1 MIRQRRG
8 ISEIFATLMLL
19 GITTAGSV
27 MLASLVGGS
36 GLDSTAQGS
45 RTNNLPAYAVKLI
58 GYDTRDAND
67 LLGITILDNKF
78 DKRVCTSSCQITPD
92 NTPQN
97 AGTEFLV
104 LHLKN
109 TSPTT
114 VYLEGVQINGVLHAW
129 DTNTGGRVL
138 DVSANDFTGKYPLNG
153 KFSILPASG
162 LVQQN
167 ENTMTEDEEV
177 RLIVK
182 LSKDISS
189 DVSLTRPILIQV
201 DFGGPRTSDHVI
213 LSGEIR

>member
-1 MIRQRRG
+1 MIKQRRG

-27 MLASLVGGS
+27 MLASIVHGS
-36 GLDSTAQGS
+36 GLESAAQGS
-45 RTNNLPAYAVKLI
+45 QTNKLPAYVVKLV

-67 LLGITILDNKF
+67 LLGITTLDNKF
-78 DKRVCTSSCQITPD
+78 DKQICTNSCQTTPN

-97 AGTEFLV
+97 SGTEFLV

-114 VYLEGVQINGVLHAW
+114 VYLEGVQINGILHTW
-129 DTNTGGRVL
+129 DTNTGGRAL
-138 DVSANDFTGKYPLNG
+138 DVSTNDFTGKYPLNG
-153 KFSILPASG
+153 KFSILPSSG

-167 ENTMTEDEEV
+167 ENTMTEDEEM

-182 LSKDISS
+182 LSKDLVT
-189 DVSLTRPILIQV
+189 DLSLTKPILIQV

>member
-1 MIRQRRG
+1 
-8 ISEIFATLMLL
+8 
-19 GITTAGSV
+19 
-27 MLASLVGGS
+27 
-36 GLDSTAQGS
+36 
-45 RTNNLPAYAVKLI
+45 
-58 GYDTRDAND
+58 
-67 LLGITILDNKF
+67 
-78 DKRVCTSSCQITPD
+78 
-92 NTPQN
+92 
-97 AGTEFLV
+97 V

-167 ENTMTEDEEV
+167 ENTMTEDKEV